1 MRQPHTIWEKSLQEK
16 KLKGGAVVSVVL
28 VKVLLLLSHFSH
40 VRLFMTMWTIALQ
53 APLLMG
59 FSRQEYWS
67 GLPCPP
73 PGHLPDPGMEH
84 VPLISPALAGEFFTT
99 KPPGTKSIHLLQMT
113 ESSSFS

>member
-73 PGHLPDPGMEH
+73 PGHLPDPGIK
-84 VPLISPALAGEFFTT
+84 PTTLTPPKLAGRFFITCASWDALGGGEGGV
-99 KPPGTKSIHLLQMT
+99 K
-113 ESSSFS
+113 